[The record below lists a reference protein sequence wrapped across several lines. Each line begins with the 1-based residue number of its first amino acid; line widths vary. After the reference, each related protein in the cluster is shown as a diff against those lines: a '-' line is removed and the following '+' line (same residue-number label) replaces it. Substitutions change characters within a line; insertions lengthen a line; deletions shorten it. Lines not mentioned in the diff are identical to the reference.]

1 MAETDKKGRAIVDDT
16 FLILLNAHHT
26 TLPFTLPAHKRGVR
40 WQQLLDTDSKGVS
53 PKHVTVLKGG
63 ERYEVEARS
72 VRVLRLVPAGS
83 TRRDL

>member
-1 MAETDKKGRAIVDDT
+1 
-16 FLILLNAHHT
+16 
-26 TLPFTLPAHKRGVR
+26 
-40 WQQLLDTDSKGVS
+40 VS